1 MTLTP
6 DIIQSAY
13 RESNLI
19 AIGATP
25 STAQTAEAL
34 KRLQVLVSGV
44 YGSEVGD
51 PLLDW
56 PLGNDGVV
64 AANTW
69 TENEWKYPV
78 ANARLI
84 IATDV
89 AQSVYFPVDP
99 DDGARITLIDPSGLL
114 SPESR
119 LTVYGNGRTIQGAA
133 SQEVNTANASQSW
146 FYRGDLGNWVLLS
159 ELTGAADEEFPF
171 PQEFDDYFI
180 TRLAMRLNPRYG
192 RAMNEASVV
201 ELDRVL
207 GRLRARYRQRVE
219 MPCDPGVLALSDG
232 PGRTGMPGTR
242 VTRGRIGWMQ

>member
-84 IATDV
+84 IASTK
-89 AQSVYFPVDP
+89 AQTVYFPPDP
-99 DDGARITLIDPSGLL
+99 DDGARIVLIDPNGFL
-114 SPESR
+114 SPEAR

-133 SQEVNTANASQSW
+133 SQEVNTANASQTW
-146 FYRGDLGNWVLLS
+146 FYRADLGNWMLLS
-159 ELTGAADEEFPF
+159 ELTGVADEEFPF

-192 RAMNEASVV
+192 RSLGEASVV

-219 MPCDPGVLALSDG
+219 MPCDPGVLTLSDG
-232 PGRTGMPGTR
+232 PGRAGMPGTR